1 MIVLDTHIWVS
12 WIVRGD
18 KSISRAILEAMDSQS
33 SLAVSAISCFEVS
46 LLVKLGKLEL
56 PLPTHEWLDEALEG
70 SGVTCLPISCHI
82 AQQSVALSNIHKD
95 PADHIIMATA
105 LVHGALLAS
114 VDSVFPSYP
123 EMAGCLIGYKN

>member
-1 MIVLDTHIWVS
+1 MIVLDTHIWVN

-18 KSISRAILEAMDSQS
+18 KSLSRVILEAMDSQS

-56 PLPTHEWLDEALEG
+56 PLPTHEWLDEALDG
-70 SGVTCLPISCHI
+70 SGVMCLPISCRI

-95 PADHIIMATA
+95 PADRIIMATA
-105 LVHGALLAS
+105 LVHEALLAS

>member
-1 MIVLDTHIWVS
+1 MIVLDTHIWVN

-18 KSISRAILEAMDSQS
+18 KSVSRAILEAMDSQS
-33 SLAVSAISCFEVS
+33 SLAVSAISCLEVS

-56 PLPTHEWLDEALEG
+56 PLPTHEWLDEALDG

-82 AQQSVALSNIHKD
+82 AQRSVALSSIHKD
-95 PADHIIMATA
+95 PADRIIMATA
-105 LVHGALLAS
+105 LVHGAMLAS

-123 EMAGCLIGYKN
+123 EMAGCLIGYKS

>member
-1 MIVLDTHIWVS
+1 MMVLDTHIWVN

-18 KSISRAILEAMDSQS
+18 KSLSRAILEAMDSQS

-56 PLPTHEWLDEALEG
+56 PLPTHKWLGEALEG
-70 SGVTCLPISCHI
+70 SGVTCLPISCRI
-82 AQQSVALSNIHKD
+82 AQRSVALSNIHKD
-95 PADHIIMATA
+95 PADRIIMATA
-105 LVHGALLAS
+105 LVHEALLAS

>member
-1 MIVLDTHIWVS
+1 MIVLDTHIWVK

-18 KSISRAILEAMDSQS
+18 KGVSRSILEAMDSQS
-33 SLAVSAISCFEVS
+33 SLAVSAISCLEVS

-70 SGVTCLPISCHI
+70 SGVTCLPISCRI
-82 AQQSVALSNIHKD
+82 AQRSVALSSIHKD
-95 PADHIIMATA
+95 PADRIIMATA
-105 LVHGALLAS
+105 LVHEALLAS